1 MRRWTEADLATVSRR
16 LTAAIGAPLDP
27 KHVVRQKYGNRRVEF
42 NGLKFDSKTEL
53 ADHQAFLRQQVTGAI
68 RGVARQVSIPLPGTN
83 RRIRIDHMIV
93 ENDGRIRFYDSK
105 GFDNAMGQLK
115 RQQVLDGYGIKVEL
129 I

>member
-1 MRRWTEADLATVSRR
+1 MTRWTHADLAKVGRR
-16 LTAAIGAPLDP
+16 LSAAIDAPLDP

-93 ENDGRIRFYDSK
+93 ENDGRIRFFDSK

-115 RQQVLDGYGIKVEL
+115 RQQVFEGYGIKVEL